1 MSYDV
6 DPKRC
11 SIDQIDV
18 SDSRLYQSDTWQPYF
33 SRLRQEDP
41 VHFSSNDLFG
51 DFWSVTKFDDIVSV
65 DTDHQTFSAE
75 PAITGGVGASC
86 AGKRK
91 RKRSR

>member
-51 DFWSVTKFDDIVSV
+51 DFWSVTKFDDIVSGGYGPPYFLV
-65 DTDHQTFSAE
+65 RAGDHYW
-75 PAITGGVGASC
+75 
-86 AGKRK
+86 RL
-91 RKRSR
+91 RR